1 MQSPQ
6 TYNKLNFGDTLVDIE
21 KIQFIKNKI
30 IELNEI
36 NDSIAEV
43 GVYKAGTAKIILES
57 MNKNSSLYLFDTFE
71 GIPNS
76 SEYDN
81 IHVVGDFIDS
91 PYDDIVKYF
100 SDYNNVKIYRGVFPK
115 DTSVHI
121 NDKKFK
127 IVHLDVDTYISYKES
142 LEFFYDR
149 IIIGDI

>member
-81 IHVVGDFIDS
+81 IHVVGDFRDS

-100 SDYNNVKIYRGVFPK
+100 SDYDNVKI
-115 DTSVHI
+115 
-121 NDKKFK
+121 
-127 IVHLDVDTYISYKES
+127 
-142 LEFFYDR
+142 
-149 IIIGDI
+149 